1 MAMLIDDLK
10 FSHVFVVV
18 RRSIFLLVMLSSC
31 RACYNS
37 PSKAALNVVKIR
49 YVRVNTTCFCCFML
63 LYFSCAVAACSELK
77 FDFMRFLRFNQH
89 ISLGIRLFRLLYV
102 FFFFYSAVA
111 PAFYVPT
118 LCKSFYP
125 LFCCFWFC
133 ANDCSNRL

>member
-37 PSKAALNVVKIR
+37 PSTAALNVVKIR

-102 FFFFYSAVA
+102 FFFF
-111 PAFYVPT
+111 
-118 LCKSFYP
+118 
-125 LFCCFWFC
+125 LFCC
-133 ANDCSNRL
+133 CSCFLCPDALQILLSLILLFLVLR